1 MKTLIKY
8 TILMVFCLGF
18 ILSLK
23 PHKTQTAKEEPIII
37 IYPNYN
43 NNGMNK
49 ADSG

>member
-1 MKTLIKY
+1 MKMIKY
-8 TILMVFCLGF
+8 IFIGLSIFGF

-23 PHKTQTAKEEPIII
+23 PQKPKIKIVREVQINIV
-37 IYPNYN
+37 PNYN